1 MVFNA
6 LTLISLVR
14 TVYLQL
20 MLRFSKVFKIS
31 SFLVHTVLIKTD
43 AMNGTQWYANGVLYY
58 NAILHNVCGGKRCT
72 TEMYL

>member
-31 SFLVHTVLIKTD
+31 SFLAIVHTVLIKTD
-43 AMNGTQWYANGVLYY
+43 AMNGTQWFTKGFLYY
-58 NAILHNVCGGKRCT
+58 NAFLHNVCGGR
-72 TEMYL
+72 